1 VSRLVGTAVDDGMV
15 VDDGIEYGRVDGAD
29 TTARDRA
36 GTRRAASVVV
46 VLHALFVLAIVRGGH
61 WRDLTGA
68 LQLTL
73 FDDATIS
80 MSYARTAAAGGG
92 PVWYPGAPVV
102 EGITNPGWT
111 AVMAAVH
118 WVGLAGTGAALVIVA
133 LGLGVVWATAWCGAR
148 LLGAAGLPT
157 RRGARWWAA
166 VAAVV
171 LSFPLLYWTV
181 RGMEVGVVVLAS
193 VATLLLT
200 WSLVHRPSAPAGRL
214 VALVLVAALAVAVR
228 QDATVVVVAVSAWA
242 LWRGGR
248 PGRRVASV
256 AIASA
261 AAATLALTATRWSI
275 YGELLPNTYH
285 LKVEGIGLRTRL
297 GRGLLVDAI
306 TAGPYLVAPLALV
319 AAAWDRL
326 RRTEREL
333 VGMVGTVVV
342 ALVAYSTYVGGDAW
356 EQFLIPNRYLTP
368 ATVLL
373 ALAAVGAAIAAWDR
387 AASDGAAASVP
398 FRRRWARAALVVGVS
413 PAVAVVCSLVAGE
426 LFTGSGG
433 LTPPVD
439 AALVLPAVLT
449 AVAGAWA
456 AARLTAPPGGPP
468 ERAPRPARV
477 GVVWIL
483 ALLLAVT
490 CVRLP
495 NLARDDGTRFAR
507 LGDHLAAVTRPEAVI
522 AAGGV
527 GGVQYWSGRRVLDVL
542 GKSDERIAR
551 STPVGPSFLPGHDKY
566 DAAYTVGELQPD
578 VVAQGLTAAQVQ
590 PYGYVAVRSTL
601 GPLPEGIPLDGEV
614 VWFVRPDSTEVRW
627 ELLERIG

>member
-1 VSRLVGTAVDDGMV
+1 MSRLVAIA
-15 VDDGIEYGRVDGAD
+15 VDDGIEHGQDDGHD
-29 TTARDRA
+29 PTIRDRLS
-36 GTRRAASVVV
+36 TRRAAAV
-46 VLHALFVLAIVRGGH
+46 VLALHVLFVLAIVRAGR

-111 AVMAAVH
+111 AVMAVVH
-118 WVGLAGTGAALVIVA
+118 RLGLQGSAGALTIVA
-133 LGLGVVWATAWCGAR
+133 LGLVAVWATAWSGAR
-148 LLGAAGLPT
+148 LLSASGLPT
-157 RRGARWWAA
+157 RRGASWWAA

-171 LSFPLLYWTV
+171 LSFPLLYWSV
-181 RGMEVGVVVLAS
+181 RGMEVGVVVLAT
-193 VATLLLT
+193 VVTLLLT
-200 WSLVHRPSAPAGRL
+200 WSLVHRPSRPAGRL
-214 VALVLVAALAVAVR
+214 LALGLVAALAVAVR
-228 QDATVVVVAVSAWA
+228 QDAMVVVVAASGWA

-256 AIASA
+256 AIGSA
-261 AAATLALTATRWSI
+261 AVATMALTATRWSI

-306 TAGPYLVAPLALV
+306 TAGPYLIAPLAFV

-333 VGMVGTVVV
+333 VVMVGTVVV

-373 ALAAVGAAIAAWDR
+373 GLVAVGTAIAAWDR
-387 AASDGAAASVP
+387 AASDGTAASAA
-398 FRRRWARAALVVGVS
+398 FRRRWARAALVVGAS
-413 PAVAVVCSLVAGE
+413 PALAVVCSLVAGE
-426 LFTGSGG
+426 LFVGSGG
-433 LTPPVD
+433 LTPPLD
-439 AALVLPAVLT
+439 ASLVLPAASV
-449 AVAGAWA
+449 AVGAAWVALRLSSPTGAGPAGA
-456 AARLTAPPGGPP
+456 
-468 ERAPRPARV
+468 PRSSV
-477 GVVWIL
+477 GVVWVL
-483 ALLLAVT
+483 ALLLVVT

-507 LGDHLAAVTRPEAVI
+507 LGDHLAAVTRPDAVI

-542 GKSDERIAR
+542 GKSDEQIAR
-551 STPVGPSFLPGHDKY
+551 SEPVGPAFLPGHDKY

-590 PYGYVAVRSTL
+590 RFGYVPVRSTL

-614 VWFVRPDSTEVRW
+614 VWFVRPDSTALRW
-627 ELLERIG
+627 DLLERVG

>member
-1 VSRLVGTAVDDGMV
+1 MSRLVAIA
-15 VDDGIEYGRVDGAD
+15 VDDGIEHGQDDGHD
-29 TTARDRA
+29 PTIRDRRS
-36 GTRRAASVVV
+36 TRRAAAV
-46 VLHALFVLAIVRGGH
+46 VLALHVLVVLAIVRAGR
-61 WRDLTGA
+61 WRDLAGA

-111 AVMAAVH
+111 AVMAVVH
-118 WVGLAGTGAALVIVA
+118 RLGLQGSAGALTIVA
-133 LGLGVVWATAWCGAR
+133 LGLVAVWATAWSGAR
-148 LLGAAGLPT
+148 LLSASGLPT
-157 RRGARWWAA
+157 RRGASWWAA

-171 LSFPLLYWTV
+171 LSFPLLYWSV
-181 RGMEVGVVVLAS
+181 RGMEVGVVVLAT
-193 VATLLLT
+193 VVTLLLT
-200 WSLVHRPSAPAGRL
+200 WSLVHRPSRPAGRL
-214 VALVLVAALAVAVR
+214 LALGLVAALAVAVR
-228 QDATVVVVAVSAWA
+228 QDAMVVVVAASGWA

-256 AIASA
+256 AIGSA

-306 TAGPYLVAPLALV
+306 TAGPYLIAPLAFV

-373 ALAAVGAAIAAWDR
+373 GLVAVGTAIAAWDR
-387 AASDGAAASVP
+387 AASDGTVASAA
-398 FRRRWARAALVVGVS
+398 FRRRWAHAALVVGAS
-413 PAVAVVCSLVAGE
+413 PALAVVCSLVAGE
-426 LFTGSGG
+426 LFVGSGG
-433 LTPPVD
+433 LTPPLD
-439 AALVLPAVLT
+439 ASLVLPAASV
-449 AVAGAWA
+449 AVGAAWVALRLSSPTGAGPAGA
-456 AARLTAPPGGPP
+456 
-468 ERAPRPARV
+468 PRSSV
-477 GVVWIL
+477 GVVWVL
-483 ALLLAVT
+483 ALLLVVT

-507 LGDHLAAVTRPEAVI
+507 LGDHLAAVTRPDAVI

-542 GKSDERIAR
+542 GKSDEQIAR
-551 STPVGPSFLPGHDKY
+551 SEPVGPAFLPGHDKY

-590 PYGYVAVRSTL
+590 RFGYVPVRSTL

-614 VWFVRPDSTEVRW
+614 VWFVRSDSTEVRW
-627 ELLERIG
+627 DLLERVG

>member
-1 VSRLVGTAVDDGMV
+1 VSRLAGIAVDDGIA
-15 VDDGIEYGRVDGAD
+15 VDAGIEHGRHDDAD
-29 TTARDRA
+29 TAVRDRA
-36 GTRRAASVVV
+36 SAGRAAVVV
-46 VLHALFVLAIVRGGH
+46 VGLHVLFVLAIVRAGR
-61 WRDLTGA
+61 WRDLTGT

-73 FDDATIS
+73 FDDASIS

-111 AVMAAVH
+111 AVMAVVH
-118 WVGLAGTGAALVIVA
+118 RLGLHGSAGALTIVAVGLVA
-133 LGLGVVWATAWCGAR
+133 VWATAWCGAR

-157 RRGARWWAA
+157 RHGARWWAA

-181 RGMEVGVVVLAS
+181 RGMEVGVVVLAT
-193 VATLLLT
+193 VAALRLT
-200 WSLVHRPSAPAGRL
+200 WSLVHRPSAPVGRL
-214 VALVLVAALAVAVR
+214 VALGLVAALAVGVR
-228 QDATVVVVAVSAWA
+228 QDAMVVVVAVSGWA

-285 LKVEGIGLRTRL
+285 LKVEGISLRTRL

-373 ALAAVGAAIAAWDR
+373 ALVAVGAAIAAWDR
-387 AASDGAAASVP
+387 AASDGVAASAA
-398 FRRRWARAALVVGVS
+398 FRRRWARAVLVVGAS
-413 PAVAVVCSLVAGE
+413 PAVAVVCSLAAGE
-426 LFTGSGG
+426 LFVGSGG

-439 AALVLPAVLT
+439 AALVLPAVS
-449 AVAGAWA
+449 VALGAAWVA
-456 AARLTAPPGGPP
+456 LRLTASPGGD
-468 ERAPRPARV
+468 RAGAPRPSV

-490 CVRLP
+490 SVRLP

-507 LGDHLAAVTRPEAVI
+507 LGDHLAAVTRPDAVI

-551 STPVGPSFLPGHDKY
+551 SAPVGPSFLPGHDKY
-566 DAAYTVGELQPD
+566 DAAHTVGELRPD

-601 GPLPEGIPLDGEV
+601 GPLPEGIPFDGEV

-627 ELLERIG
+627 DLLQRVG

>member
-1 VSRLVGTAVDDGMV
+1 VSRLVGIA
-15 VDDGIEYGRVDGAD
+15 VDDGIEHGRDHDAD
-29 TTARDRA
+29 TAADDRVS
-36 GTRRAASVVV
+36 TRRAAAVVV
-46 VLHALFVLAIVRGGH
+46 ALHALLVLAIVRAGR

-92 PVWYPGAPVV
+92 PVWYPGAPKV

-118 WVGLAGTGAALVIVA
+118 WVGLTGTGAALVIVA

-148 LLGAAGLPT
+148 LLGVAGLPT

-181 RGMEVGVVVLAS
+181 RGMEVGVVVLAT
-193 VATLLLT
+193 VAALLLT
-200 WSLVHRPSAPAGRL
+200 WSLVHRPSMPAGRL
-214 VALVLVAALAVAVR
+214 VALGLVAALAVAVR
-228 QDATVVVVAVSAWA
+228 QDAMVVVVVVSGWA

-256 AIASA
+256 AIGSA
-261 AAATLALTATRWSI
+261 LAATLALTATRWSI

-285 LKVEGIGLRTRL
+285 LKVGGIGLRTRL

-306 TAGPYLVAPLALV
+306 TAGPYFVAPLAVV

-373 ALAAVGAAIAAWDR
+373 ALVAVGAAIAAWDR
-387 AASDGAAASVP
+387 AAIDGAAAQAA
-398 FRRRWARAALVVGVS
+398 FRRRWARAALVVGAS

-433 LTPPVD
+433 LTPPVN

-449 AVAGAWA
+449 AVAGAWV
-456 AARLTAPPGGPP
+456 AARLTAPPGGAP
-468 ERAPRPARV
+468 ERARRPARL

-483 ALLLAVT
+483 ALLLVAT

-507 LGDHLAAVTRPEAVI
+507 LGDHLAAVTQPDAVI

-551 STPVGPSFLPGHDKY
+551 SAPVGPSFLPGHDKY

-601 GPLPEGIPLDGEV
+601 GPLPEGIPLDGEL

-627 ELLERIG
+627 DLLERIG

>member
-1 VSRLVGTAVDDGMV
+1 MSRPVGIA
-15 VDDGIEYGRVDGAD
+15 VDDGIEHGRDGDPD
-29 TTARDRA
+29 TTVHDRA
-36 GTRRAASVVV
+36 STRRAAAVVV
-46 VLHALFVLAIVRGGH
+46 ALHALFVLAIVRAGR

-111 AVMAAVH
+111 AVMAVVH
-118 WVGLAGTGAALVIVA
+118 RLGLHGSAGALVVVA
-133 LGLGVVWATAWCGAR
+133 AGLVAVWATAWCGAR

-181 RGMEVGVVVLAS
+181 RGMEVGVVVLAT

-200 WSLVHRPSAPAGRL
+200 WSLVHRPSTPAGRL
-214 VALVLVAALAVAVR
+214 VALGLVAACAVAVR
-228 QDATVVVVAVSAWA
+228 QDTMVVVVAVSGWA

-256 AIASA
+256 AIGSA
-261 AAATLALTATRWSI
+261 VAATLALTATRWSI

-373 ALAAVGAAIAAWDR
+373 ALVAVGAAIAAWDR
-387 AASDGAAASVP
+387 AASDGVAASAP
-398 FRRRWARAALVVGVS
+398 FRRRWACAALVVGAS
-413 PAVAVVCSLVAGE
+413 PAVAVACSLVAGE

-433 LTPPVD
+433 LTPPAD
-439 AALVLPAVLT
+439 AALVVPAALVALGT
-449 AVAGAWA
+449 AWVAL
-456 AARLTAPPGGPP
+456 RLTASPGGDPAG
-468 ERAPRPARV
+468 APRSAV

-483 ALLLAVT
+483 ALLLVVT

-507 LGDHLAAVTRPEAVI
+507 LGDHLAAVTQPGAVI

-551 STPVGPSFLPGHDKY
+551 SAPVGSSFLPGHDKY
-566 DAAYTVGELQPD
+566 DATYTVGELRPD

-590 PYGYVAVRSTL
+590 PYGYVPVRSTL

-627 ELLERIG
+627 DLLERVG